1 MADRRMF
8 SKKIVSS
15 ARFLRM
21 PASTRE
27 LYFQL
32 GINADD
38 DGIVE
43 AFTVIRQVGA
53 TEDDL
58 HVLVAK
64 KFVLVLNDDLVTYIL
79 DWRENNRL
87 RADRKVD
94 SIYKDLLLK
103 VMPDVPLLAS
113 KSRADVTP
121 HKASEPPKN
130 NTGQPNATSTSSNGR
145 PEDNQMSDD
154 GQSTDSQRT
163 EEVRLGKGSVVEVSV
178 GEGSTGSGSMDG
190 FKYKSTRAYLAAWQ
204 TDPETDP
211 MVSQL
216 AQYRKRIGEPL
227 LGHSIWY
234 LIEHKVTLAGVP
246 KYLAK
251 TVNCWIKNDIITPEE
266 AIRFEEKR
274 QRGPEQPED
283 PSVPDVPIFKLTEQE
298 VKHERD

>member
-8 SKKIVSS
+8 SKKVVSS

-43 AFTVIRQVGA
+43 AFTVMRQVGA

-64 KFVLVLNDDLVTYIL
+64 KFVVVLNDDLVTYIL

-103 VMPDVPLLAS
+103 VIPDVPLLTS

-121 HKASEPPKN
+121 PKRTEPPQKPN
-130 NTGQPNATSTSSNGR
+130 GQPESTPEPSGGR
-145 PEDNQMSDD
+145 PEDNQTSDD
-154 GQSTDSQRT
+154 GQSTDGQRT
-163 EEVRLGKGSVVEVSV
+163 EEVRLGKGSVVEGSV
-178 GEGSTGSGSMDG
+178 VKDSIGSGGLDG
-190 FKYKSTRAYLAAWQ
+190 FNQFKSTREYLAAWK

-211 MVSQL
+211 MISQL
-216 AQYRKRIGEPL
+216 TLYRQQIGEPL
-227 LGHSIWY
+227 LSHSIEY

-251 TVNCWIKNDIITPEE
+251 TVNCWLRNGIATPEE
-266 AIRFEEKR
+266 AEKYESDR
-274 QRGPEQPED
+274 QREPEPQSSPD
-283 PSVPDVPIFKLTEQE
+283 LPDVPIFKLTDKGE
-298 VKHERD
+298 KK